1 MVGVGDRPAPGA
13 GPQDGPGVPV
23 WPAGAGEAEAG
34 GAGPFR
40 AVRGVLPA
48 EVRGR
53 RAPVGD
59 DAVRG
64 GPGTGLRGGLPV
76 VHAGAADAGAAA
88 VVRGVRGGGDAGRV
102 RGDRSPG
109 G

>member
-64 GPGTGLRGGLPV
+64 GPGAGLCGAYPSFTRALRTRGLRPSCE
-76 VHAGAADAGAAA
+76 ACAAA
-88 VVRGVRGGGDAGRV
+88 GTPAEFAVIDHPA
-102 RGDRSPG
+102 
-109 G
+109 